1 MENTLCESC
10 GNDTNKFVKCI
21 YTNNTE
27 HIREQCQF
35 CGKLHSKSYKK
46 NNFNLTKVPYM
57 SKFLKLKYTV
67 NTIKVSKIKNV
78 LYEYQAKH
86 QERQW
91 NYYFNTYLKS
101 DEWYHKR
108 QLIMEYYNWT
118 CQECGA
124 EAKDLHHITYDN
136 IFKEKFEDLQP
147 LCRNCHTKKHNDE
160 S

>member
-27 HIREQCQF
+27 HIREQCQS

-46 NNFNLTKVPYM
+46 INFNLTEVPYM
-57 SKFLKLKYTV
+57 SKLLKWKYTV
-67 NTIKVSKIKNV
+67 NVKDVAKIKNV
-78 LYEYQAKH
+78 LYQYQAKH

-91 NYYFNTYLKS
+91 NYYFNKYLKS
-101 DEWYHKR
+101 DEWQHKR
-108 QLIMEYYNWT
+108 QLIMGYYNWT

-147 LCRNCHTKKHNDE
+147 LCRNCHTKKHKL
-160 S
+160 